1 MGMFVNI
8 SKHASQKLYCDCEKL
23 FHSFPS
29 ALHIYTS
36 REEGERREWEGRAQC
51 SASTLPTAFPF
62 QAIERQSSD
71 ILVIKAA
78 QEKGFHCRGGEN
90 ITPQLPAHSQS
101 YERRKSV
108 RKIACRNPSRRKQIC
123 AADGVSLLA
132 KQLRGRKRNNGQ
144 SSVS

>member
-1 MGMFVNI
+1 VT
-8 SKHASQKLYCDCEKL
+8 EKL

-78 QEKGFHCRGGEN
+78 
-90 ITPQLPAHSQS
+90 
-101 YERRKSV
+101 
-108 RKIACRNPSRRKQIC
+108 
-123 AADGVSLLA
+123 
-132 KQLRGRKRNNGQ
+132 
-144 SSVS
+144 